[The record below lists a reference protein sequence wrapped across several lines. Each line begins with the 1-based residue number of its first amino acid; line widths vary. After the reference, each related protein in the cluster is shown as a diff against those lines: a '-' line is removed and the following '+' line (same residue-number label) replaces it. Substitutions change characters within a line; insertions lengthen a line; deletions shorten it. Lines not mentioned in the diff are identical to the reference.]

1 MIVNKQWFIFLIVKI
16 FYVVFSLYIFSRLT
30 SLGDTFAYL
39 SGSHFYPESFL
50 IDSTVTLGTVAY
62 LLNSIFGTIITN
74 FLFVLLSF
82 YGIYY
87 SVSRLKLSK
96 KQLTL
101 VLILLSFP
109 SFGIW
114 TSIVSKES
122 VGVFYMGVILGYL
135 IDLIEDKKR
144 KLKLIEYVA
153 LYLMFIFKVQFF
165 AAIFPLWVYI
175 KFSYILNLKSFGKS
189 TLLLLHIFISIS
201 FFYYFREDIN
211 AISFILPDHFS
222 LDAGSTRENTIWI
235 NDYDVFWNA
244 PYGML
249 VAFWGPTFSEII
261 QKPIQSIVFIESLVI
276 FLFFMYFIYKASV
289 LVVKTGKVNI
299 FYFTIFFMA
308 VFWLLFVHYPFGVLN
323 PGSAVRYR
331 ENFYGFLVVLLFY
344 LYQKIKLR
352 YEIEKNSNTY

>member
-1 MIVNKQWFIFLIVKI
+1 MLINKYWFYFFIVKL
-16 FYVVFSLYIFSRLT
+16 SYIFIAIYVYGSIT
-30 SLGDTFAYL
+30 TLGDTY
-39 SGSHFYPESFL
+39 SYIHGSKYNE
-50 IDSTVTLGTVAY
+50 
-62 LLNSIFGTIITN
+62 N
-74 FLFVLLSF
+74 FLFTDSTSMMSFLGLYSTKIFGEIFTHLPFCFLSF

-87 SVSRLKLSK
+87 SVSRLKLSN
-96 KQLTL
+96 KQLFF
-101 VLILLSFP
+101 VLLLLSFP
-109 SFGIW
+109 SFGVW
-114 TSIVSKES
+114 TSIASKEA
-122 VGVFYMGVILGYL
+122 VGVFYMGIILGYF
-135 IDLIEDKKR
+135 IDLMENKKR

-175 KFSYILNLKSFGKS
+175 KFSYLLNLKSFGKS

-249 VAFWGPTFSEII
+249 IAFWGPTFSEII

-276 FLFFMYFIYKASV
+276 FLFFMYFIYKASN
-289 LVVKTGKVNI
+289 LVVKTGKLNI
-299 FYFTIFFMA
+299 YYFSIFFIA

-323 PGSAVRYR
+323 PGSAIRYR